1 MEGIRD
7 KAKIRNNSEKGVG
20 LGLSRRSICK
30 EGEKRKRKATQMTR
44 VNHL

>member
-7 KAKIRNNSEKGVG
+7 KAKIGNNSEKGIG

-30 EGEKRKRKATQMTR
+30 ERKKRKRKATEI
-44 VNHL
+44 ND